1 MFTFFGCSSALG
13 QRKLLTANK
22 MKKSSFFVAEH
33 ILMNL
38 IHKNKKK
45 DIYISNIRN
54 NLTRSDNPRQDW
66 DKILIP
72 IMVKRNNIIP
82 FGKINS
88 DPKCTTHLAKVRERK
103 KPV

>member
-1 MFTFFGCSSALG
+1 
-13 QRKLLTANK
+13 

-66 DKILIP
+66 DKIGTRLGQDFDP
-72 IMVKRNNIIP
+72 DH
-82 FGKINS
+82 GKTQQHHSLWQNKQRS
-88 DPKCTTHLAKVRERK
+88 
-103 KPV
+103 